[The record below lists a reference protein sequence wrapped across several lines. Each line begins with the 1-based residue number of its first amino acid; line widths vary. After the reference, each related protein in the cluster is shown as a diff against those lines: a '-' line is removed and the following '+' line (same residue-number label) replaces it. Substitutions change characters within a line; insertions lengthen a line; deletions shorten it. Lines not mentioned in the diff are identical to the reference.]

1 MWIRKM
7 NSEVRF
13 HFRCM
18 HRSSERGKELVEGKA
33 TESQNQLSEMCQP
46 SLQLL
51 ILRHKNYMFVQ
62 WKIGRADKNDSQ
74 GSGFLS
80 VFYTHFLFIPPS
92 SSAGTD
98 IKKNETEW
106 PLEME
111 RIGFFFPMAIGIHRN
126 AMYFFFIDNQKESMY
141 SNGQSVS
148 FIFSVS
154 LFNIQNLFLMQR
166 QLCVY
171 YRVIAS
177 TFTSNRCQ
185 IIFPEPD
192 CFHLPPLAQLLAIA
206 NQLQAHW
213 LLRLILII
221 G

>member
-1 MWIRKM
+1 MTARVQVSYLYFTHI
-7 NSEVRF
+7 SFSF
-13 HFRCM
+13 HLPLRQGQILKRTELNG
-18 HRSSERGKELVEGKA
+18 HWKWNALVSSFQWLQEYI
-33 TESQNQLSEMCQP
+33 EMPC
-46 SLQLL
+46 
-51 ILRHKNYMFVQ
+51 I
-62 WKIGRADKNDSQ
+62 
-74 GSGFLS
+74 
-80 VFYTHFLFIPPS
+80 
-92 SSAGTD
+92 
-98 IKKNETEW
+98 
-106 PLEME
+106 
-111 RIGFFFPMAIGIHRN
+111 
-126 AMYFFFIDNQKESMY
+126 FFIDNQKESMY